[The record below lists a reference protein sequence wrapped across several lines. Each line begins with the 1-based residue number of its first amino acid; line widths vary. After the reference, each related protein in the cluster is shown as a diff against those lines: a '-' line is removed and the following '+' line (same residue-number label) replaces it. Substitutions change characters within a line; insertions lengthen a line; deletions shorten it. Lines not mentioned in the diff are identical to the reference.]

1 MTFLEFRY
9 FTGHS
14 KMDMVVVHPAYWRRG
29 HGTALVRWGLDIA
42 DTDLVKQGVIAAD
55 MGAKLYLALGYS
67 MITDVYAG
75 SDEEA
80 PDGITCTVSVLN
92 AQVSRRLLYHAE
104 SDIRG
109 CSSNL
114 HDN

>member
-1 MTFLEFRY
+1 MFHT
-9 FTGHS
+9 
-14 KMDMVVVHPAYWRRG
+14 RRG

-67 MITDVYAG
+67 KITDVYAG

-80 PDGITCTVSVLN
+80 PDGITCSVS
-92 AQVSRRLLYHAE
+92 A
-104 SDIRG
+104 
-109 CSSNL
+109 
-114 HDN
+114 